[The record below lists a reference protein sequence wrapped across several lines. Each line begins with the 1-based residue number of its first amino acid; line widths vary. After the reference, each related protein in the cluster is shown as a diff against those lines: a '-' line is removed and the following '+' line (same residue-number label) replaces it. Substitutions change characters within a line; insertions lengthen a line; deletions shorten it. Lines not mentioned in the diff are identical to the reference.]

1 MCKERLSNTC
11 GGSKTPVR
19 CLGLDGLKPN
29 AYSQYSS
36 NDCIDGYEVLEDI
49 YKQLTTVQDGLD
61 NSALTSDCIL
71 EIPEKQN
78 ELNQVFLD
86 KICEILAAMAAAS
99 DPDAATI
106 DSLSLTPCDFD
117 FGTLVDVCGDPITTL
132 CQLLQKLIVEAN
144 KVTALEDALVVE
156 RDRIDALET
165 TLNALVTTVNNL

>member
-36 NDCIDGYEVLEDI
+36 NDCIDGYEVLED
-49 YKQLTTVQDGLD
+49 
-61 NSALTSDCIL
+61 
-71 EIPEKQN
+71 
-78 ELNQVFLD
+78 NQVFLD
-86 KICEILAAMAAAS
+86 KICEILEAMAAAS

-106 DSLSLTPCDFD
+106 NSLTLAPCEFD

-144 KVTALEDALVVE
+144 KVTALENALVVE
-156 RDRIDALET
+156 RDRIDAL
-165 TLNALVTTVNNL
+165 VTTVNEL